1 MSTFDLSYF
10 LARIVLMMIV
20 SKKNFFQTTYSTLDL
35 KEENTLNILLHGK
48 LNKFSIYVIYVVYI
62 NTWNKII

>member
-20 SKKNFFQTTYSTLDL
+20 SKKIFFQTTYSTLDL
-35 KEENTLNILLHGK
+35 KERKYFE
-48 LNKFSIYVIYVVYI
+48 YI
-62 NTWNKII
+62 ITWKIK